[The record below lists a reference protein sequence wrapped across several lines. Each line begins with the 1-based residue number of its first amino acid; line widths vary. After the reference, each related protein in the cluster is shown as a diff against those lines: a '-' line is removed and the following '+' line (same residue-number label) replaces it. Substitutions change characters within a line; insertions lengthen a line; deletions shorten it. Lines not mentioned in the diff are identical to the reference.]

1 VVLISDGHG
10 GDEGPRLRDPALG
23 LSAFRSLLYG
33 CFGRRADALFELTD
47 AILTT
52 NTNPSLVHL
61 SLASVHRRGWG
72 SLYAALN
79 KGRIGAG
86 VLRNLLARLRLAD
99 DPGRARVYA
108 VDQSSW
114 PRCDAECSPDRGYY
128 YHPSRHSAGQPI
140 VAGWSYQLVA
150 ELGFERD
157 SWVTPADIR
166 RVRPEE
172 DADLVAI
179 EQVRGLLHR
188 LPEQSFNPLFV
199 FDAGYDPVR
208 LQLGLE
214 NHPAQILVRLHSD
227 RVFYFDPEDP
237 EKRPVGRPFRHG
249 KRFDLKDPETWPQP
263 ATEHHSQTG
272 DYGTVRVRAWSGL
285 HPKTRRAAER
295 YGSESAAVVRGTVV
309 LVEVER
315 LPSGERRRR
324 PKALWLWWHGEG
336 GPDLDLLW
344 RAYCRRFSIE
354 HAIRFIKERLGWVKP
369 KVRHPEQADR
379 WTWLVLAAYAQLLLA
394 RGVVADRRLPWEKPL
409 AVEKLTPYRVLR
421 TFVTLVPLL
430 ATPAEAPKPRGRSPG
445 RPKGSLSGPARRY
458 PALKKAA

>member
-1 VVLISDGHG
+1 MVLISDGHG
-10 GDEGPRLRDPALG
+10 GNEGPRLRDPALG
-23 LSAFRSLLYG
+23 LSAFRSRLYR

-52 NTNPSLVHL
+52 NANPSLVHL

-79 KGRIGAG
+79 KGRICAEA
-86 VLRNLLARLRLAD
+86 LRNLLARLRLAED
-99 DPGRARVYA
+99 RGRARVYA
-108 VDQSSW
+108 VDRSSW

-157 SWVTPADIR
+157 SWVAPADIR
-166 RVRPEE
+166 RVSPEE
-172 DADLVAI
+172 DADFVAI
-179 EQVRGLLHR
+179 EQVRDLLHR
-188 LPEQSFNPLFV
+188 LPEHSFDPLFV

-214 NHPAQILVRLHSD
+214 NHAAQILVRLHSD
-227 RVFYFDPEDP
+227 RVFYFDPEVP

-249 KRFDLKDPETWPQP
+249 KRFDLKDPQIWPEP
-263 ATEHHSQTG
+263 ATEHHSQNG
-272 DYGTVRVRAWSGL
+272 DYGTARVRAWSRL

-324 PKALWLWWHGEG
+324 QKALWLWWHGEG
-336 GPDLDLLW
+336 ELDLELLW
-344 RAYCRRFSIE
+344 RAYCHRFSIE
-354 HAIRFIKERLGWVKP
+354 HVIRFLKERLGWVKP

-379 WTWLVLAAYAQLLLA
+379 WTWLILAACAQLLLA
-394 RGVVADRRLPWEKPL
+394 RGVVADRRLPWERPL

-421 TFVTLVPLL
+421 SFVTLVPLL
-430 ATPAEAPKPRGRSPG
+430 RTPAEAPKPCGRSPG
-445 RPKGSLSGPARRY
+445 RPKGRLSGPARRY

>member
-1 VVLISDGHG
+1 L
-10 GDEGPRLRDPALG
+10 RLSELEELRR
-23 LSAFRSLLYG
+23 FRRSLLR
-33 CFGRRADALFELTD
+33 CFARRTDALFELTD
-47 AILTT
+47 AILTAGAV
-52 NTNPSLVHL
+52 PSPAHL
-61 SLASVHRRGWG
+61 SLAPVHRRGWG
-72 SLYAALN
+72 SLYGALG
-79 KGRIGAG
+79 KGRIHTRE
-86 VLRNLLARLRLAD
+86 LRELLTGSRLTVESD
-99 DPGRARVYA
+99 HPRVYA

-140 VAGWSYQLVA
+140 VAGRSYQLLA

-179 EQVRGLLHR
+179 EQIRGLLHR
-188 LPEQSFNPLFV
+188 LPEQSFDPLFV

-227 RVFYFDPEDP
+227 RVFYFDPKAP
-237 EKRPVGRPFRHG
+237 EKRLVGRPFRHG
-249 KRFDLKDPETWPQP
+249 ERFDLKDPETWPEP
-263 ATEHHSQTG
+263 AAEHYSQTG
-272 DYGTVRVRAWSGL
+272 DYGTVRVRAWSRL

-295 YGSESAAVVRGTVV
+295 YGSESAAVVKGTVV

-324 PKALWLWWHGEG
+324 PKALWLWWHGG
-336 GPDLDLLW
+336 GEPDLGLLW
-344 RAYCRRFSIE
+344 RAYCRRFSVE
-354 HAIRFIKERLGWVKP
+354 YAIRFLKERLGWVRP

-379 WTWLVLAAYAQLLLA
+379 WTWLILSAYSQLLLA
-394 RGVVADRRLPWEKPL
+394 REVVADRRLPWEKPL
-409 AVEKLTPYRVLR
+409 RRGKLTPYRVLR
-421 TFVTLVPLL
+421 SFVTLMSLL
-430 ATPAEAPKPRGRSPG
+430 GTPAEAPKPRGRSPG
-445 RPKGSLSGPARRY
+445 RPKGSRSGPTRRY
-458 PALKKAA
+458 PALRKAA